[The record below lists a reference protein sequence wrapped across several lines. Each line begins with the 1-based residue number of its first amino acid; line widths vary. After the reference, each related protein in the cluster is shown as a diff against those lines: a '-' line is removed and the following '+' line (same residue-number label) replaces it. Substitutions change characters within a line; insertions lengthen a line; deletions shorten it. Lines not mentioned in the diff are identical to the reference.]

1 MTVGS
6 YIKQNSDGSSSG
18 TVLGQSAAD
27 LISFHGATPVSQ
39 IAYTASLVTTAPV
52 SVCGGAGFAFS
63 TSAQAIALTT
73 AVNAIQRALIDKGIM
88 ASS

>member
-1 MTVGS
+1 MGID
-6 YIKQNSDGSSSG
+6 YKGDGGPDG
-18 TVLGQSAAD
+18 TVVGRNAAD
-27 LISFHGATPVSQ
+27 KLSFHGATPVSQ

-52 SVCGGAGFAFS
+52 SVCVCGGAIVFGFG